1 MALKCFMLSTKTA
14 TKGVENTENLKTVF
28 SSMPKSKK
36 QATKKII
43 TFIKQNV
50 NEGDEIYLFDN
61 SLTDII
67 EYSEIFK
74 QECLKIGAKC
84 KISRWQKNIHIHEK
98 APEHGQ
104 YMFMEV

>member
-1 MALKCFMLSTKTA
+1 MSHIPD
-14 TKGVENTENLKTVF
+14 
-28 SSMPKSKK
+28 S
-36 QATKKII
+36 QATKAKEII
-43 TFIKQNV
+43 ATFIKQNV
-50 NEGDEIYLFDN
+50 DQGDKIYLFDN

-84 KISRWQKNIHIHEK
+84 LISRWQKNLYTHEQD
-98 APEHGQ
+98 PEHGQ